1 MAECSMC
8 GGVATHVA
16 TETGDFLCEE
26 CAKIN
31 QDIKER
37 DYSDKAEKHPMREL

>member
-1 MAECSMC
+1 MVDCSMC
-8 GGVATHVA
+8 RNIATHIA
-16 TETGDFLCEE
+16 TETGDFLCME

-37 DYSDKAEKHPMREL
+37 DYPEKAEKHPMREL